1 MILDKVE
8 IINLDGIPMLQC
20 RHAQVAEDGTKY
32 GYHRHVINALD
43 DVSGEPA
50 AVQALAASI
59 FTDEIK
65 ATEQA
70 RVDAEAAKAEAERLE
85 AERIAAEAEAA
96 KLAEQEA
103 ARLAEEAAEA
113 QRVADEQARI
123 DAAVAAAL
131 EAQSS

>member
-8 IINLDGIPMLQC
+8 IVNLDGIPAIQC

-50 AVQALAASI
+50 QVQALAASI

-85 AERIAAEAEAA
+85 QERLAAEAEAEA
-96 KLAEQEA
+96 QAAAEQA
-103 ARLAEEAAEA
+103 AAE
-113 QRVADEQARI
+113 EQARI

-131 EAQSS
+131 AAQAE